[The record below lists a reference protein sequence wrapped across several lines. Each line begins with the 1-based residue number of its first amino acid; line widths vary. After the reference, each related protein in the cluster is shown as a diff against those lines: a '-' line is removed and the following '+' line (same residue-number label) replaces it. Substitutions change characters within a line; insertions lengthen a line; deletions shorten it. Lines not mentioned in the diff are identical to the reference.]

1 MVRRRRADRAEQFIR
16 KNANSIRATRQ
27 EYAKEGA
34 KPLPP
39 IHFAGLLLEGGILTY
54 DANELTG
61 GVGANFLGV
70 GASAQYRR
78 DIVTVG
84 ARIVSVQTGEVLIS
98 ATTTKTVYSVGIDGN
113 AYRFVSLNGI
123 LQAEV
128 GVTRNEPTQ
137 LAVRQAID
145 LAVYSS
151 IMEGVRKEFW
161 TFADPARGRVLVQEY
176 LDREQAA
183 TAGRKAVRRRTG
195 AQIPVLARHKRGP
208 APAA

>member
-1 MVRRRRADRAEQFIR
+1 M
-16 KNANSIRATRQ
+16 
-27 EYAKEGA
+27 
-34 KPLPP
+34 
-39 IHFAGLLLEGGILTY
+39 LLEGGILTY

-151 IMEGVRKEFW
+151 IMEGVRKELW

-176 LDREQAA
+176 LDRDKPQPPEEKLSD
-183 TAGRKAVRRRTG
+183 AG
-195 AQIPVLARHKRGP
+195 LALKSP
-208 APAA
+208 Y